1 MVKVLVLY
9 HSTLGHTELM
19 AYAAADG
26 ACRAGVEVDVKRVPE
41 LVSDDDARAAGFKMI
56 QPAPIA
62 SPAELQDYEGIIV
75 GTGTRFGRM
84 SSQMAHFLEVAG
96 EHWQQGAL
104 RGKVGGGFVSSS
116 TQHGGQETTLLS
128 IITNLLHFGM
138 VIVGM
143 DPGYVGQAGLSG
155 PEGGSPYGA
164 GTITGLDDS
173 RQPSQIELDGARYQ
187 GARIAEIALALHGG

>member
-26 ACRAGVEVDVKRVPE
+26 ACRAGVEVEVKRVPE
-41 LVSDDDARAAGFKMI
+41 LMSHDAARAAGYKMA
-56 QPAPIA
+56 QPAPLA
-62 SPAELQDYEGIIV
+62 DPAELKEYDAIIV

-84 SSQMAHFLEVAG
+84 SSQMANFLEEAG
-96 EHWQQGAL
+96 EHWKHGAL

-138 VIVGM
+138 VVVGM
-143 DPGYVGQAGLSG
+143 DYGYSGQAGLSA

-173 RQPSQIELDGARYQ
+173 RQPSQVELDGARYQ
-187 GARIAEIALALHGG
+187 GARIAETALALHGE